1 MWVPAPGGLIRRR
14 ACDSG
19 FWAGAGGTLGARRSW
34 PRFLGP
40 SVGQKDSVWLW
51 EGGRS
56 GPCGPSDLQAWP
68 WGRGH
73 PGALGTQEAFDQN
86 LDQELR
92 PTAVEAKGQGTWD
105 QGTE

>member
-1 MWVPAPGGLIRRR
+1 MWVPAPGGLIRCR

-19 FWAGAGGTLGARRSW
+19 FWAGAGGTLSARRSW

-40 SVGQKDSVWLW
+40 SAGQEDGVWLW

-56 GPCGPSDLQAWP
+56 GPCGLRGLQAQG
-68 WGRGH
+68 GRGH
-73 PGALGTQEAFDQN
+73 PGGLGTQEAFDQN
-86 LDQELR
+86 LEQGLR
-92 PTAVEAKGQGTWD
+92 PTAVEARGQRIWD